1 MNKMKKF
8 FVLVILASFLLGYD
22 AISQETYVF
31 TETINIP
38 VTPVKDQQITGT
50 CWSFATTSFIEAELL
65 RTTKKEFD
73 LAEMYFVRNAYIDK
87 AENYVRRHGL
97 TNFGQGGQAHD
108 VINQIA
114 DFGFITQEAYPGNTY
129 DPGTF
134 NHSELDAVLNAMLD
148 VFVQKKNRKLTTV
161 WEKAYT
167 GVVDTYL
174 GEIPESFIFEGKK
187 QTPQEFAKSTK
198 FNPDDYVE
206 ITSFLNY
213 DFYKKV
219 ILEVPDNWSNDLYYN
234 IPLDELVEVMKN
246 SLDKGYTIVWD
257 GDMSHSGFSHKNNIA
272 IVPVEKTDFTSIIAE
287 KEITPELR
295 QQDFDNLTTT
305 DDHLMHITG
314 LAKDQKGTIYFKT
327 KNSWGADSNKLG
339 GYLYMSEQ
347 FIRQN
352 TIAVLVHKNAIP
364 DTIKKKLGL

>member
-1 MNKMKKF
+1 MNNMKKF
-8 FVLVILASFLLGYD
+8 FVLLLLTSLFFGNNV
-22 AISQETYVF
+22 ISQETYVF
-31 TETINIP
+31 TETKNIP
-38 VTPVKDQQITGT
+38 VTPVKDQQNTGT

-65 RTTKKEFD
+65 RITNKEYD
-73 LAEMYFVRNAYIDK
+73 IAEMYFVRNAYIDK
-87 AENYVRRHGL
+87 AKSYVRRHGMA
-97 TNFGQGGQAHD
+97 NFGQGGQAHD
-108 VINQIA
+108 VINQINNL
-114 DFGFITQEAYPGNTY
+114 GFLPQEAYPGNTY

-134 NHSELDAVLNAMLD
+134 NHSELDAVLKAMLD

-161 WEKAYT
+161 WEEAYS

-174 GEIPESFIFEGKK
+174 GEVPESFLFEGKK
-187 QTPQEFAKSTK
+187 QTAQQFAKGTK

-213 DFYKKV
+213 DFYQKV

-257 GDMSHSGFSHKNNIA
+257 GDMSHPGFSHKNNVA
-272 IVPVEKTDFTSIIAE
+272 IVPIEKTDFTSVVAE

-295 QQDFDNLTTT
+295 QNDFDKLITT
-305 DDHLMHITG
+305 DDHLMHLTG
-314 LAKDQKGTIYFKT
+314 LAKDQNGTVYFKT
-327 KNSWGADSNKLG
+327 KNSWGTDSNKAG

-352 TIAVLVHKNAIP
+352 TVAILVHKNAIP